1 MADIQQP
8 ADLASVVR
16 GLESRI
22 RALET
27 APRLEN
33 STLPWS
39 SASIDD
45 TFNTSSTTAVNST
58 PTAGPTVTI
67 DVGQNGRV
75 LVTATTYIGLNT
87 TSQTGLVDLYVDG
100 AYTINILALSNNA
113 SAIASNVSSSRV
125 ITGLTIGSHTFT
137 LRYRATTGDVN
148 FSGRSLIVQPF

>member
-45 TFNTSSTTAVNST
+45 TFTTASTTAVDST
-58 PTAGPTVTI
+58 PTAGPTITI

-75 LVTATTYIGLNT
+75 LVTATTYIGLQT
-87 TSQTGLVDLYVDG
+87 TSQTGSVDLFVDG
-100 AYTINILALSNNA
+100 AYRLNILALSNSA

-125 ITGLTIGSHTFT
+125 ITGLSIGSHTFT
-137 LRYRATTGDVN
+137 LKYRASTGDVN
-148 FSGRSLIVQPF
+148 FSSRSLIVQPF